1 MRLGKFKV
9 NTEKGNKYWPV
20 DVDDES
26 DSKVND
32 VIELENLSPA
42 MQLAVRFGALQST
55 DPNDHEISD
64 DVDEETVVAQTV
76 SVKQLGEVVEE
87 CGMDGLF
94 ALYHLF
100 DISRAVVKLF
110 PASLSRKVGM
120 VGRLAL
126 SSAVTLLEP
135 LLRNNLVVPSIE
147 QMALC
152 DVPSL
157 SCIAFKFVCLF
168 ICLFF
173 CFLCVRV
180 YVRAFF
186 K

>member
-110 PASLSRKVGM
+110 PASSRKVGM

-157 SCIAFKFVCLF
+157 SCIAFKFVC
-168 ICLFF
+168 FF
-173 CFLCVRV
+173 VFCACVCM
-180 YVRAFF
+180 
-186 K
+186 